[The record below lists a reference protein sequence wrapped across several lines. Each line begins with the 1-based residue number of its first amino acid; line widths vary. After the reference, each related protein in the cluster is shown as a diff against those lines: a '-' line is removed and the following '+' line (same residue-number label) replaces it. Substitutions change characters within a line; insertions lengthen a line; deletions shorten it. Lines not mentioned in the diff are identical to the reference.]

1 MEPFFSF
8 LETNRD
14 WLDLMQLTDV
24 AKVLADDPDAVVE
37 FDLYA
42 RIETHEH
49 KYYVS
54 RFWDFFDEE
63 SRILGRKSDVYL
75 RSFGNIHFS
84 DLAVFSLVL
93 EAAAQYRNPRFAK
106 QIFCLFEDLRIEKKC
121 LERRPGMLQA
131 FTKRKEL
138 YQKNFQQKLH
148 ASIRNENNLD
158 KLLYQIYLAA
168 RGHTEQTDVDSALD
182 PAIRSLLSQIEGTQ
196 NTADVM
202 SLCQKVMS
210 VVDQQYANDCQEQFF
225 GISSQ
230 TTSMITFDDL
240 RRKDDVQSTGKKD
253 KDNDKNEAK
262 EEKMMTWHQDT
273 ETSEQSLLQ
282 FDVEEGTNTDVVGD
296 DVRMSDSNDQVFASV
311 QGNSVQTN
319 KRSYDIQSLLEKKM
333 SMENTEADT
342 QIEERKGPV
351 AIHLEPFVPHYKDW
365 GRYQEIALSLA
376 HHQMALV
383 RTLEKYIEHQRN
395 EHRSNLLK
403 GRLGKKLIP
412 LITDE
417 NPRPFIKKQQES
429 KQKDAVFSLLI
440 DCSSSMSTK
449 MDKVKKAAILFHETL
464 QALSIPHNVIGFWEE
479 SSALKKGVS
488 NNYFQPVITYDHC
501 DKRLTGTSIIQ
512 LEPMEDNRD
521 GFAIR
526 EISNMLRSRRE
537 KQKFLLVFSD
547 GEPSAANYGEDG
559 VLDTYKAVAKARKQG
574 IKVIGLYLSNKE
586 LNDKD
591 FAMMKML
598 YGNYY
603 VALHDMEY
611 LSESVATLLGKL
623 LIT

>member
-8 LETNRD
+8 LETNLD
-14 WLDLMQLTDV
+14 WMDLMQLTDI
-24 AKVLADDPDAVVE
+24 AKVLAEDQDAIVE

-42 RIETHEH
+42 RIEKHEH
-49 KYYVS
+49 KFYVS

-63 SRILGRKSDVYL
+63 SKSLGRKSDVYL

-84 DLAVFSLVL
+84 DLSVFSSFLD
-93 EAAAQYRNPRFAK
+93 AATRYRNPKFAK
-106 QIFCLFEDLRIEKKC
+106 QLFCLLEDLRIEKNC
-121 LERRPGMLQA
+121 LDLRPGMIRA

-138 YQKNFQQKLH
+138 YQKNFLQKLRS
-148 ASIRNENNLD
+148 SISHDYDLD
-158 KLLYQIYLAA
+158 KLFYRIYLHATKA
-168 RGHTEQTDVDSALD
+168 EPFDSAITSESRMSVTL
-182 PAIRSLLSQIEGTQ
+182 AKITETESTQ
-196 NTADVM
+196 DVM
-202 SLCQKVMS
+202 SLCQEIMA
-210 VVDQQYANDCQEQFF
+210 VVDQQYTKDCQEQFF

-230 TTSMITFDDL
+230 TVSSITFDDL
-240 RRKDDVQSTGKKD
+240 CRKDEVISTGKKD
-253 KDNDKNEAK
+253 QENDQNKAA

-296 DVRMSDSNDQVFASV
+296 DVRMSDANDQVFASI

-319 KRSYDIQSLLEKKM
+319 KRSYDIQNLLEKKM
-333 SMENTEADT
+333 SLENTDEDRQAA
-342 QIEERKGPV
+342 EYKGPV
-351 AIHLEPFVPHYKDW
+351 AIHLDPFAPNYKEW
-365 GRYQEIALSLA
+365 GKYQEIALSLA

-412 LITDE
+412 LVTDE
-417 NPRPFIKKQQES
+417 NPRPFIKRQQES

-449 MDKVKKAAILFHETL
+449 MDKVQKAAILFHETL
-464 QALSIPHNVIGFWEE
+464 QALMIPHNVIGFWEE

-488 NNYFQPVITYDHC
+488 NNYFQPVITYDNC
-501 DKRLTGTSIIQ
+501 DKRLVGCTILQ
-512 LEPMEDNRD
+512 MEPQEDNRD

-526 EISNMLRSRRE
+526 EGCAMLRSRRE

-559 VLDTYKAVAKARKQG
+559 VLDTYKAVAEARKHG
-574 IKVIGLYLSNKE
+574 INVIGLYLSNKE

-598 YGNYY
+598 YGNFY

-611 LSESVATLLGKL
+611 LAESVATLLGKL
-623 LIT
+623 LVT